1 MKSRLFIIGI
11 FFLVTAFKG
20 GNENPSLGDFEKD
33 IDGWEY
39 NGGWEFKGANGSL
52 NATDSNA
59 KTGKKCAVLK
69 GDFTDG
75 GSYVAMVKK
84 LIFDPE
90 KISIWVKAPNQKALS
105 VRITDSSGQ
114 TFQAKLDLKATDEWQ
129 EVVLEDFEKIPKPWG
144 GAKDGK
150 WHPPAN
156 QLWIMLSAAHNMR
169 NRKADDT
176 IYVDNVTY
184 LKRKEK

>member
-1 MKSRLFIIGI
+1 MLFI
-11 FFLVTAFKG
+11 TAFKAAD
-20 GNENPSLGDFEKD
+20 GNISLGDFEKD

-90 KISIWVKAPNQKALS
+90 KVSIWVKAPNQKALT

-114 TFQAKLDLKATDEWQ
+114 TFQTKLDLKATDEWQ

-169 NRKADDT
+169 NRKTDDT
-176 IYVDNVTY
+176 IYVDKVSY
-184 LKRKEK
+184 VKRIEKK

>member
-1 MKSRLFIIGI
+1 MAGILIFIS
-11 FFLVTAFKG
+11 AFKAG
-20 GNENPSLGDFEKD
+20 DENISLGEFEKD

-59 KTGKKCAVLK
+59 KSGKKCAVLK

-90 KISIWVKAPNQKALS
+90 KISIWVKAPNQKALT

-114 TFQAKLDLKATDEWQ
+114 TFQTKLDLKATDEWQ

-169 NRKADDT
+169 NRKTDDT
-176 IYVDNVTY
+176 IYVDKVSY
-184 LKRKEK
+184 VKRIEKK